1 MLNMEGIY
9 MKSLSDTYELSN
21 KVKIPCIGFGTW
33 QTPDGD
39 VAISSVEEALKAGYR
54 HIDTAA
60 VYGNEESVGI
70 AIKNSKITRE
80 DIFVTSKVWNTDQGY
95 ESTLKAFD
103 ESLKKLD
110 LEYLDLYLI
119 HWPVP
124 KIFKD
129 NWEKISIETWR
140 AFEKLYKDGKV
151 RAIGVSNF
159 KAHHIQNLIDNCEIV
174 PMVNQIQLHP
184 GLNQGETVKYCK
196 ENNILIEAYS
206 PLGTG
211 NIFDINDLDHL
222 AEKYNKTVA
231 QISLRWS
238 LQKGNLPLPKSVTPS
253 RILENT
259 KIFDFELDE
268 EDIKF
273 IDNLENKVKKA
284 KDPDNIN
291 F

>member
-1 MLNMEGIY
+1 
-9 MKSLSDTYELSN
+9 MKSLSDVYVLSN
-21 KVKIPCIGFGTW
+21 NVKIPCIGFGTW
-33 QTPDGD
+33 QSPDGE
-39 VAISSVEEALKAGYR
+39 VAISSVEEAIRVGYR

-60 VYGNEESVGI
+60 IYGNEESVGI
-70 AIKNSKITRE
+70 AIKNSNIPRE
-80 DIFVTSKVWNTDQGY
+80 EIFVTSKVWNTDQGY
-95 ESTLKAFD
+95 DSTLKAFD
-103 ESLKKLD
+103 KSLRKLGLD
-110 LEYLDLYLI
+110 YLDLYLI

-159 KAHHIQNLIDNCEIV
+159 KPHHIQNLIDNCEIV

-184 GLNQGETVKYCK
+184 GLNQEEIVKYCR

-206 PLGTG
+206 PFGTG
-211 NIFDINDLDHL
+211 NIFSINDLDHI

-231 QISLRWS
+231 QICLRWS
-238 LQKGNLPLPKSVTPS
+238 LQKGHLPLPKSVTPS

-259 KIFDFELDE
+259 KIFDFEIDE
-268 EDIKF
+268 EDMNF
-273 IDNLENKVKKA
+273 IDNLNNDFKKV